1 MVALLM
7 ETGERSIRTMLL
19 RCSVLAL
26 CVALLL
32 VAGPRSADAQKK
44 YPTEVYQAILIFSLF
59 TKSRHV
65 RILHNRLK
73 AEEPSLYA
81 HASAPAAASKLGFK
95 AVKTAKSLPKGDVI
109 LAKKDG
115 AYLYIAESTGRK
127 AIKRFVDGLIK
138 HPRFEQI
145 FDRYIDELKF
155 SERVLIRPLQLA
167 LSRQELTR
175 KQGLKFVLDKVKELS
190 GRNLRQLR
198 GN

>member
-1 MVALLM
+1 M
-7 ETGERSIRTMLL
+7 ETHVRSIGTKLL
-19 RCSVLAL
+19 RGSVLAL
-26 CVALLL
+26 CVALL
-32 VAGPRSADAQKK
+32 VAVGPATANAQKNH
-44 YPTEVYQAILIFSLF
+44 PTEVYQAILIFSLF
-59 TKSRHV
+59 TKSRHI

-73 AEEPSLYA
+73 AEEPSFFA
-81 HASAPAAASKLGFK
+81 RAGAPATKLGFK
-95 AVKTAKSLPKGDVI
+95 TVKTATNLPKGNVI

-115 AYLYIAESTGRK
+115 AYLAIAESAGRK
-127 AIKRFVDGLIK
+127 AIKRFVDGLLK

-175 KQGLKFVLDKVKELS
+175 KQGYKFVLDKVKELS